1 MNTNT
6 VRVIQFKSIRRK
18 AGRGAE
24 ITQEEGSAFERGLS
38 DETMRELSKR
48 FSKPKTEMDYR
59 NRAIFLLM
67 STTGLRAKEVVSL
80 RFSNLMSS
88 PKGDTLIKYRKKGGK
103 IGYSV
108 LSKITLKS
116 VIDYHSK
123 FEIKNDFFFY
133 SHPKRH
139 QSTRSPLS
147 KRGLQFIV
155 SGWNVKTLEYRN
167 IFCHSLRH
175 TTGRRLLEMAG
186 SIATQKVLGHSSPNT
201 SSRFYTQ
208 PFFDGSQFLTWD

>member
-6 VRVIQFKSIRRK
+6 AKIIQFKSIRKK
-18 AGRGAE
+18 AGRDVE
-24 ITQEEGSAFERGLS
+24 IPQEEGSAFGRGLS

-48 FSKPKTEMDYR
+48 FSKPKTEIDYR

-67 STTGLRAKEVVSL
+67 STTGLRAKEVISL
-80 RFSNLMSS
+80 RFLNLMKS
-88 PKGDTLIKYRKKGGK
+88 PNGDTLIKFRRKGGK
-103 IGYSV
+103 LGYSV
-108 LSKITLKS
+108 ISPNTLKS
-116 VIDYHSK
+116 ITEYHIK
-123 FEIKNDFFFY
+123 FEIKNDYFFY

-139 QSTRSPLS
+139 QTTRSPLS

-155 SGWNVKTLEYRN
+155 SSWKVNTLENRN

-175 TTGRRLLEMAG
+175 TAGRRLLEKAG
-186 SIATQKVLGHSSPNT
+186 SIATQKLLGHASAST

-208 PFFDGSQFLTWD
+208 PFFDGSSYLTWD